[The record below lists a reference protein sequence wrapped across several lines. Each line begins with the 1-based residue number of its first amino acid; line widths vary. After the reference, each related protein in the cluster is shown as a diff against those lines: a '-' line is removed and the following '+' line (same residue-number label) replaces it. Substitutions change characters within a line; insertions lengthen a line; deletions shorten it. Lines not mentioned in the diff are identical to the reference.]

1 MPQGSTIAALGP
13 QAIRRCRLC
22 DEPATSTSPDPRDAD
37 RQLLDPAGRA
47 AGRGHP
53 KHRGVSGADAV
64 GWIYE
69 QAGVPG
75 MVQFLQLIGSVKNL
89 GVFTP
94 EPQSVTSSRRT
105 MTFMRSS
112 RRLPLSLRPTIFD
125 PDPQV
130 FNTPLA
136 TRSRTSLSFKR
147 VPESGKDGH
156 LIEVF
161 SML

>member
-1 MPQGSTIAALGP
+1 
-13 QAIRRCRLC
+13 
-22 DEPATSTSPDPRDAD
+22 
-37 RQLLDPAGRA
+37 
-47 AGRGHP
+47 
-53 KHRGVSGADAV
+53 
-64 GWIYE
+64 
-69 QAGVPG
+69 VPG